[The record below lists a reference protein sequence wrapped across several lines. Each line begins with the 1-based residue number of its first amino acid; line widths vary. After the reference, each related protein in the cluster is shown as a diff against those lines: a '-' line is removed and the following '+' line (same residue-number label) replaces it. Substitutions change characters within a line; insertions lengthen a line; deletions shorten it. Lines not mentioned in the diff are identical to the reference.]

1 MEIPTI
7 QPFLQYFGNV
17 RDRTV
22 RVARCIPADRLDAF
36 GGKIRVDL
44 GTSSRA
50 KQCRVTASRPWMW
63 SSWKGAGMQGLLG
76 EEQPSDRVDP
86 RPPD

>member
-1 MEIPTI
+1 MEIRAI
-7 QPFLQYFGNV
+7 QPFLHIRGCA
-17 RDRTV
+17 RATM